1 MTSALT
7 EPLEG
12 TVAEPAALDRPVP
25 RQGPAV
31 PAEAGRRRAP
41 LSELSRRRDALAY
54 VTPNWFASVMGTG
67 IVAIAAITLPVQVPG
82 QRVFARL
89 VWVLAA
95 TMLVVLVG
103 VTAAHWIR
111 HRDVARSH
119 LSHPAMSHFYGAF
132 PMALLTVGTG
142 SLLVGKD
149 LLGTALATDVDW
161 VLFTA
166 GTITGLLTAIVVPYA
181 AFTRHDYTPE
191 SAFGGWLMPI
201 VPPMVSATA
210 GALLVPTLQPGQ
222 LRETLLL
229 ACYAMFG
236 LSLLTSVIVITLI
249 WNRLVQHS
257 TGDAAAVPTLWI
269 VLGPLGQ
276 SISAAGLL
284 GVAAQQGEPHVY
296 AAGLQAFG
304 LLYGVVIWGFAAL
317 WFILAAAIT
326 VRTIRR
332 KMPFSL
338 TWWSFTFPVGTCVT
352 GTTGLFAHTG
362 LDVFRF
368 GAAGLYVFLLL
379 ACAFVFVRTCH
390 GAYTGHLLRAPALT
404 AA

>member
-1 MTSALT
+1 MNTTLT
-7 EPLEG
+7 EPQEG
-12 TVAEPAALDRPVP
+12 TVAEPVALDRPVS
-25 RQGPAV
+25 RRHRSESEAAVRRGPL
-31 PAEAGRRRAP
+31 R
-41 LSELSRRRDALAY
+41 ELQRRRDAVAW

-67 IVAIAAITLPVQVPG
+67 IVAIAATSLPVQVPG
-82 QRVFARL
+82 QRVFARV
-89 VWVLAA
+89 VWVLAT
-95 TMLVVLVG
+95 TMLVVLLG
-103 VTAAHWIR
+103 LTAAHWVR
-111 HRDVARSH
+111 HRDAARSH
-119 LSHPAMSHFYGAF
+119 LGHPAMSHFYGAF

-142 SLLVGKD
+142 SLLIGKD
-149 LLGTALATDVDW
+149 LLGAALATDVDW

-166 GTITGLLTAIVVPYA
+166 GTVTGLLTAIVVPYA

-210 GALLVPTLQPGQ
+210 GALLVGTMQPGQ

-229 ACYAMFG
+229 VCYAMFG

-249 WNRLVQHS
+249 WNRLVQHKV
-257 TGDAAAVPTLWI
+257 GDAAAVPTLWI

-276 SISAAGLL
+276 SITAAGLL
-284 GVAAQQGEPHVY
+284 GVAAQRGEPHVY

-332 KMPFSL
+332 KLPFSL

-352 GTTGLFAHTG
+352 GTTGLFVHTG
-362 LDVFRF
+362 LDVFRV

-379 ACAFVFVRTCH
+379 GWATVFVRTCH
-390 GAYTGHLLRAPALT
+390 GAWTGHLLRGPAPVT
-404 AA
+404 A